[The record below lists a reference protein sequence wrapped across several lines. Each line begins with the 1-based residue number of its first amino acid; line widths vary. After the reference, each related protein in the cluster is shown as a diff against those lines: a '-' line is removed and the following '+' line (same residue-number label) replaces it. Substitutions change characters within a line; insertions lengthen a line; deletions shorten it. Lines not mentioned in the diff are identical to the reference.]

1 MFLAG
6 GAATVGS
13 MHTVCMCS
21 LNVLH
26 QATNEFI
33 WCFLWL
39 ASPPN
44 YPAPTLHLGSPSVYF
59 GWPHIASVQ
68 YCGYCL
74 VLQAG
79 FWWSFLCNW
88 SAAFWAVL
96 QHHWVENLQSPCVME
111 LGEVAL
117 GCRPPPLGQCE
128 YLSQMLATEYFATV
142 LLKEYS
148 AHNVKTTLHYSRSAR
163 WNKVDYWCPLFP
175 LVHHNFHG
183 TLIHST
189 RNGCRWTVSKE
200 ASLGISSSWPASG
213 QPT

>member
-1 MFLAG
+1 
-6 GAATVGS
+6 

-88 SAAFWAVL
+88 SAAFLGSTPASLSRKSPVPLCDGTRWSSFGMQTTSSRAMWVSEPDVS
-96 QHHWVENLQSPCVME
+96 HWVLCYCSAERVQCSQCKNNLALFQECLME
-111 LGEVAL
+111 
-117 GCRPPPLGQCE
+117 
-128 YLSQMLATEYFATV
+128 
-142 LLKEYS
+142 
-148 AHNVKTTLHYSRSAR
+148 
-163 WNKVDYWCPLFP
+163 
-175 LVHHNFHG
+175 
-183 TLIHST
+183 
-189 RNGCRWTVSKE
+189 
-200 ASLGISSSWPASG
+200 
-213 QPT
+213 